1 LETTSNSPSRSYDI
15 VGVISFLVEHFR
27 QHSDAGLGEFAS
39 SSADIMRT
47 KEGHLQLVAEVAL
60 APFDLG
66 VTQKLELSAI
76 PSEIPGVDEVA
87 IRITRHS
94 GTNGDWAR
102 ANRVFLKGLRR
113 QFLLW
118 RTLSHDVIEDYRR
131 RTTLE
136 LEAAQTPVAEA
147 S

>member
-1 LETTSNSPSRSYDI
+1 
-15 VGVISFLVEHFR
+15 
-27 QHSDAGLGEFAS
+27 
-39 SSADIMRT
+39 
-47 KEGHLQLVAEVAL
+47 L

-87 IRITRHS
+87 IAITRNS
-94 GTNGDWAR
+94 GTSGDWTR
-102 ANRVFLKGLRR
+102 ANHVFLKGLRR

-131 RTTLE
+131 RTVVE
-136 LEAAQTPVAEA
+136 LEAAQTTVVEA
-147 S
+147 V